1 MNIRFPL
8 YSKLMIFNVLLVG
21 LIISFITFKNV
32 ELFKSVSLDREESY
46 RLKQIDSMAK
56 SLENNFKNIF
66 AKLNSNSQSL
76 MNSLP
81 VKFDDEF
88 IFYMSVGDDTGNVIH
103 EGSRQENSGIAFS
116 NFVTNSL
123 KKNLKNR
130 LQINE
135 EISKNGFALIDGEK
149 TPSGDSFVLMM
160 PFKLNR
166 LESSLTTQ
174 GNRKSENLFIYALIN
189 KDVFNSILNNDSLS
203 KFGIYDS
210 SGRLIFSSDEEYF
223 IDNPIEGL
231 ISSDVGES
239 LKNIPLQKYIES
251 EGRNNSDQ
259 DSWLFTLRKNQL
271 GMSVFS
277 LISKDELLTPA
288 NYMKESSIFII
299 AIMVSILIY
308 VLFLF
313 SSQFSKP
320 IEVLEDATKKVSEG
334 NLDIKVSKNIKTRD
348 EVKSLAVAFDA
359 MVEGLKEREK
369 MQNVLNKFHGSKVT
383 EELLKKEISLGGE
396 KKNVAI
402 LFSDIRGFTDFS
414 EGHTSEEVVKMLNE
428 YFEVMVGIINRHG
441 GVVDKFIG
449 DAIMAVWGIP
459 HETEDDCKN
468 ALRACLDMRVELSE
482 LNQSRIERGL
492 VPIKIGVG
500 LHYGEAISGQ
510 IGSHERME
518 FTVIGDTVN
527 TASRIEGATKGF
539 GVDLLV
545 SSSVLTKLDE
555 SFLIQKA
562 GNVEVQGKSEALS
575 LYQVDGIYV
584 DGALKMLRTPYSHFE
599 AAKDKKSKIV

>member
-21 LIISFITFKNV
+21 LIISFITYKNV
-32 ELFKSVSLDREESY
+32 VLFKSVSLDREESY

-56 SLENNFKNIF
+56 SLETNFKNIF

-81 VKFDDEF
+81 GKFDDEF
-88 IFYMSVGDDTGNVIH
+88 IFYMSVGDDAGNVIY
-103 EGSRQENSGIAFS
+103 ESSRQENSGIAFS

-123 KKNLKNR
+123 KKNFKNR

-149 TPSGDSFVLMM
+149 TPNGDSFVLMM

-166 LESSLTTQ
+166 LESSLTSV

-189 KDVFNSILNNDSLS
+189 KDIFNSILNNDSSS
-203 KFGIYDS
+203 KFGIYES
-210 SGRLIFSSDEEYF
+210 SGKLIFSSDDEYF

-334 NLDIKVSKNIKTRD
+334 NLDIKVSNNIKTRD
-348 EVKSLAVAFDA
+348 EVKSLAIAFDA
-359 MVEGLKEREK
+359 MVDGLKEREK

-441 GVVDKFIG
+441 GIVDKFIG

-482 LNQSRIERGL
+482 LNQNRIERGL

-545 SSSVLTKLDE
+545 SNSVLEKLDE
-555 SFLIQKA
+555 TFLVQKA
-562 GNVEVQGKSEALS
+562 GNVEVQGKSESLS
-575 LYQVDGIYV
+575 LYKVDGLYI
-584 DGALKMLRTPYSHFE
+584 DGALKMIRTPYSHFE
-599 AAKDKKSKIV
+599 AVVDKKSRVL

>member
-21 LIISFITFKNV
+21 LIISFITYKNV

-56 SLENNFKNIF
+56 SLETNFKNIF

-88 IFYMSVGDDTGNVIH
+88 IFYMSVGDDAGNVIY
-103 EGSRQENSGIAFS
+103 ETSRQENPGIAFS

-123 KKNLKNR
+123 KKNFKNR

-149 TPSGDSFVLMM
+149 TPNGDSFVLMM

-166 LESSLTTQ
+166 LESSLTTL

-189 KDVFNSILNNDSLS
+189 KDVFNSILNNDSSS
-203 KFGIYDS
+203 KFGIYES
-210 SGRLIFSSDEEYF
+210 SGRLIFTNDEEYF

-562 GNVEVQGKSEALS
+562 GNVEVQGKTEALS